1 MISLPASRIDKFHTI
16 YYPEDR
22 LRDYRHD
29 SDRLSNTCQEIREDR
44 DKLKKNRRNYMQER
58 DAEQLENIKSLQNR
72 LFTLDQE
79 LNEVRGQRDA
89 LQIIRDESIL
99 VGQKGRA
106 SLPELE
112 LIAQTRKVK
121 Y

>member
-58 DAEQLENIKSLQNR
+58 DAEQLENIQSLQNR

-79 LNEVRGQRDA
+79 LNEVRGHRDA